1 MTTSTA
7 VVTSVTVLEP
17 PSIRHLLR
25 AYMTEAR
32 YESLRTLRAP
42 AFGAPFLLI
51 PTALYLLFGTMIPNS
66 DGPRPPGPYLFTAF
80 TVMGIMGPALFGFG
94 MGLALEREQGLIAL
108 KRALPMPKGAYL
120 VAKMAM
126 AVLFAMLVA
135 AVLAIETL
143 LLARTPLTIAQ
154 AASAASIA
162 VVGTIPFCAIGLFI
176 GARVSGRA
184 APAFVNLVY
193 LPLMY
198 LSGLFFPLSES
209 IRWVAL
215 FSPAFHLNQLAL
227 HAAGTPG
234 LLAPTINIAALVGVT
249 VLFTGL
255 TARRLARGM

>member
-1 MTTSTA
+1 
-7 VVTSVTVLEP
+7 
-17 PSIRHLLR
+17 
-25 AYMTEAR
+25 MTEAR
-32 YESLRTLRAP
+32 YELLRTLRAP
-42 AFGAPFLLI
+42 AFAGPFLLI
-51 PTALYLLFGTMIPNS
+51 PTALYLLFGTMIPES
-66 DGPRPPGPYLFTAF
+66 GSVRPPGPYLFTAF

-120 VAKMAM
+120 VAKMLMAASF
-126 AVLFAMLVA
+126 AVLIAT
-135 AVLAIETL
+135 AIALETL
-143 LLARTPLTIAQ
+143 LVGRAPVTMGQ
-154 AASAASIA
+154 AVGVALIG

-184 APAFVNLVY
+184 APAFVNLAY

-198 LSGLFFPLSES
+198 LSGLFFPLPQS

-227 HAAGTPG
+227 HATGTPSILG
-234 LLAPTINIAALVGVT
+234 PAINIAALVGVT

-255 TARRLARGM
+255 TARRLSRGM

>member
-1 MTTSTA
+1 M
-7 VVTSVTVLEP
+7 
-17 PSIRHLLR
+17 RHLIR

-32 YESLRTLRAP
+32 YELLRTLRAP
-42 AFGAPFLLI
+42 AFAGPFLLI
-51 PTALYLLFGTMIPNS
+51 PTALYLLFGTMIPES
-66 DGPRPPGPYLFTAF
+66 GSVRPPGPYLFTAF

-94 MGLALEREQGLIAL
+94 MGLALERELGLIAL

-120 VAKMAM
+120 LAKMLMAASF
-126 AVLFAMLVA
+126 AVLIAT
-135 AVLAIETL
+135 AIALETL
-143 LLARTPLTIAQ
+143 LVGQAPLTVAQ
-154 AASAASIA
+154 AASVALIG

-184 APAFVNLVY
+184 APAFVNLAY

-198 LSGLFFPLSES
+198 LSGLFFPLPQS

-227 HAAGTPG
+227 HTTGTPSILG
-234 LLAPTINIAALVGVT
+234 PAINIAALIGVT

-255 TARRLARGM
+255 TARRLSRGMS

>member
-1 MTTSTA
+1 
-7 VVTSVTVLEP
+7 V
-17 PSIRHLLR
+17 
-25 AYMTEAR
+25 TEAR

-42 AFGAPFLLI
+42 AFAGPFLLI
-51 PTALYLLFGTMIPNS
+51 PIALYLLFGTMIPS
-66 DGPRPPGPYLFTAF
+66 SGSERPPGPYLFTAF

-120 VAKMAM
+120 LAKMLM
-126 AVLFAMLVA
+126 AVLFAVLITSAIAIESLVFGPVRLTVAQLAGVA
-135 AVLAIETL
+135 A
-143 LLARTPLTIAQ
+143 
-154 AASAASIA
+154 IA

-193 LPLMY
+193 LPLTY
-198 LSGLFFPLSES
+198 LSGLFFSLPAS
-209 IRWVAL
+209 IRWIAV

-227 HAAGTPG
+227 HAAGTPSILG
-234 LLAPTINIAALVGVT
+234 PAINIAALIGVT

-255 TARRLARGM
+255 TVRRLQRGMA